1 MKRVLLADDDKG
13 YLESCLE
20 YFADAG
26 YQVIS
31 ATSLE
36 ETRWHLENT
45 WVHLAVLDI
54 RWEKDNTA
62 DQSGLTLAM
71 NPAYAHIP
79 KVINT
84 GFSDVEKVRLAMSE
98 TDEGVKP
105 AVEYVDK
112 LDGADVLVERVKR
125 AFLRHVRVNFDLPV
139 HSLHDLPAPFHAA
152 AAQIPGA
159 PLGAGFDL
167 WAGELEDLFRR
178 VFYPAAQLLVGRV
191 LWRGQTAL
199 GLEILAADEQQ
210 RLSPYTVLVGGP
222 DTAEAWRSAQQA
234 ASSWLPA
241 PAAPT
246 PPAQRSVHFYALAQ
260 PAPGLDLALPFFT
273 WLKQAQPTAARA
285 GLQNWLNASL
295 LPSLNLRRRQLFTP
309 ALPPLSTRAELLAA
323 LQPAFTAAEQR
334 GLAQVTLRGEQLTLH
349 FPGGSSA
356 SLSIPE
362 LTEPALSTFLQTASE
377 QPLVWGGQDLSRLYV
392 TEGAQP
398 AAADPLQG
406 QPLPLALELAR
417 LEMQVRREAVED
429 SNLLNRW
436 DFERQLLAAPHLGE
450 FLSHTQVEPGC
461 RSALAVLTAL
471 RHLWNQQAGAP
482 QAAYESALLAAAAQ
496 ALAHLPTQRPLTAA
510 EAAFALHALLLLA
523 LLAEKARQSPA
534 SPPAQPPAPAVLSLD
549 ETTSEAVYAGKR
561 VHLSNKESLLLRYFL
576 QHEGQLCTRAQIA
589 QQLLDAA
596 PSQVQKADGLVN
608 TNMDRLRSSLKQ
620 IAGPVQFI
628 ETIPTKG
635 YIFRSQPV
643 S

>member
-26 YQVIS
+26 YQVIA

-62 DQSGLTLAM
+62 DQSGLILAM
-71 NPAYAHIP
+71 DPAYAHIP

-125 AFLRHVRVNFDLPV
+125 AFQRHVRVNFDLPA
-139 HSLHDLPAPFHAA
+139 HSLHNLPAPFHSL
-152 AAQIPGA
+152 AAQLPGA

-191 LWRGQTAL
+191 LWRDENAL

-222 DTAEAWRSAQQA
+222 QTAEAWRAARQTASA
-234 ASSWLPA
+234 WLPA

-260 PAPGLDLALPFFT
+260 PAPGLDLAVPFFT

-285 GLQNWLNASL
+285 GLQNWLSASL
-295 LPSLNLRRRQLFTP
+295 TPSLNLHRRQLFTP
-309 ALPPLSTRAELLAA
+309 SLPPLSTRAELLAA

-349 FPGGSSA
+349 FPGGASA
-356 SLSIPE
+356 NLTLPE
-362 LTEPALSTFLQTASE
+362 LTEPALSAFLQAACE

-417 LEMQVRREAVED
+417 LEMQVRREAVDD

-496 ALAHLPTQRPLTAA
+496 ALTQVPAQRPLTAA
-510 EAAFALHALLLLA
+510 EAAFALHALMLLA

-534 SPPAQPPAPAVLSLD
+534 SAPAQPTAPAVLTLD

-561 VHLSNKESLLLRYFL
+561 VHLSNKESLLLGYFL

-608 TNMDRLRSSLKQ
+608 TNMDRLRSSLKR

-635 YIFRSQPV
+635 YIFHSQPV